1 MLLLIFLVFLLLFIL
16 IRIFVNRKSESLACL
31 VGKTALVTGGN
42 SGLGY
47 ATSFLLASRGCR
59 VIIADQNNSDKTVEE
74 IKKITGNQQIIY
86 KHLDLSSLKS
96 TREFAKELKKTETKI
111 DILIN
116 NAGTGN
122 SDKLKTNDDLNTIMQ
137 INYFGAFLLT
147 HLLLDLLRAAE
158 SPRVIFMGSISIFFN
173 NLTMKN
179 LNYIKHDKTTWRKD
193 LYSNSKLCDV
203 LAAQEFSKK
212 LKRFDIMVN
221 SVDPGAVNT
230 NIFSSSLAITPSLW
244 FRFITTFSLWI
255 IGTDSFGGAQTI
267 FDVATNPKLAS
278 QTGKHYSYL
287 MQWFKPSILG
297 SQKFCDDV
305 WKKTE
310 ELVKLSPE
318 EKIPN

>member
-1 MLLLIFLVFLLLFIL
+1 MLLLIFLIVLLLYIC
-16 IRIFVNRKSESLACL
+16 IRIFVSRKSESLACL

-74 IKKITGNQQIIY
+74 IKKITGNQQITY
-86 KHLDLSSLKS
+86 MPLDLSSLKL

-116 NAGTGN
+116 NAGIGN
-122 SDKLKTNDDLNTIMQ
+122 SNKLKTNDDLNTVMQ

-158 SPRVIFMGSISIFFN
+158 SPRVLFMGSISIFFN

-179 LNYIKHDKTTWRKD
+179 LNYIKHDKTTRRKD
-193 LYSNSKLCDV
+193 LYCNSKLCDV

-212 LKRFDIMVN
+212 LKRFNIMVN
-221 SVDPGAVNT
+221 SVDPGTVDT
-230 NIFSSSLAITPSLW
+230 NIFPSSHAISPSWLYEVYTY
-244 FRFITTFSLWI
+244 ITLMI
-255 IGTDSFGGAQTI
+255 IGTKAFGGAQTI

-318 EKIPN
+318 ERIPN

>member
-1 MLLLIFLVFLLLFIL
+1 MLLLLFLIVLLLYIC
-16 IRIFVNRKSESLACL
+16 IRIFVSRKSESLACL

-59 VIIADQNNSDKTVEE
+59 VIIADRNNSDKTVEE
-74 IKKITGNQQIIY
+74 IKRITGNQQITY
-86 KHLDLSSLKS
+86 MSLDLSSLKL

-111 DILIN
+111 DIFIN
-116 NAGTGN
+116 NAGIGN
-122 SDKLKTNDDLNTIMQ
+122 SDKLKTNDDLNTVMH

-212 LKRFDIMVN
+212 LKRFNIMVN
-221 SVDPGAVNT
+221 SVDPGIVDT
-230 NIFSSSLAITPSLW
+230 NLFPSSYAISPSWLYEVLTY
-244 FRFITTFSLWI
+244 ITLKI
-255 IGTDSFGGAQTI
+255 IGTKAFGGAQTI

-305 WKKTE
+305 WKKSE

-318 EKIPN
+318 ERIPN